1 MTYFSRHNLFVW
13 WKVVYPCGRGIM
25 QKRQFDLYS
34 LLSYIISAWILVI
47 LLLHFVFGFQYVVIL
62 TDSMKPHINPGDL
75 VVTKPVSLSELH
87 VGDVILYEIH
97 IGNSTYRITHRIV
110 AIKTDWNGRYYFV
123 TKGDNRK
130 YTDPWR
136 VYPEQVIGKVIL
148 VIPKVGVVWY
158 YTPLI
163 LLLVFLFI
171 IGTIA
176 YEIALILLEEE
187 SPKPKWAKPS
197 LLAVKRKKLKRYYR
211 R

>member
-1 MTYFSRHNLFVW
+1 M
-13 WKVVYPCGRGIM
+13 K
-25 QKRQFDLYS
+25 KRVDWYS
-34 LLSYIISAWILVI
+34 LLSYALAIFVAVVLV
-47 LLLHFVFGFQYVVIL
+47 LHFVFGFQYVVIL

-75 VVTKPVSLSELH
+75 VVTRPVSPSELH

-97 IGNSTYRITHRIV
+97 LGNATYRITHRIV
-110 AIKTDWNGRYYFV
+110 AIKRDDSGRIYFV

-136 VYPEQVIGKVIL
+136 VYPDQVIGKVIL
-148 VIPKVGVVWY
+148 VIPKVGMVWY

-163 LLLVFLFI
+163 VLLIFLFI
-171 IGTIA
+171 IGSLA

-187 SPKPKWAKPS
+187 PPRPKWAKPS
-197 LLAVKRKKLKRYYR
+197 LLAIKRKKLKRYYR